1 MRKFFF
7 CFFFWVVFFEVLGF
21 DNPDLKNTCPECRP
35 LVEVLYQ
42 EVMQAITTFN
52 TLSGVVEN
60 QVFGP
65 GKTGIEQANS
75 GLHVAQQTLATHNL
89 ASPGLEGYI
98 DSAAQNYGQ
107 MLSGF
112 STYSDQRYNLN
123 NTLQSMRVRLLNF
136 ECHCSSNCACIPLLT
151 SISNFVDGISYTLD
165 DQYTLLSNRLTKIDD
180 FMYDDLSKLV
190 DDYEVTWSS
199 SFTNN
204 SLSWARLSNWLFR
217 DDDADSAWRQFQ
229 QQFDESLAQHPE
241 TGLSNEGFVGLRQ
254 LDTLQKMMYINA
266 AIAEMFSNYNSE
278 SNTNDTDLAA
288 ITNYLYKVQQPFYS
302 SFNTMFR
309 AISVPNPFSPTLYY
323 IVTNFF
329 RNPTHSKYIRL
340 VNGSSSD
347 AGYTNFLSRVEL
359 YLMALNGLFSDDEII
374 PRDQFASI
382 YSESQIN
389 HSLDNAT
396 NSLLGFATDSA
407 SLTNYI
413 NTSWTEGITSI
424 FDKLNDTTV
433 FEGDT
438 GDGRYITFI
447 PSFNFGGVQIEHV
460 DFDIETI
467 RPVIDFSNSAFKCIW
482 AGIYLVVF
490 FVFVWFVGT
499 RVFSV
504 MLWIVHF
511 ISGSLGN

>member
-1 MRKFFF
+1 MRKFFLSL
-7 CFFFWVVFFEVLGF
+7 FFWVFLFEVFGF
-21 DNPDLKNTCPECRP
+21 DDPDFKNTCPECRP

-75 GLHVAQQTLATHNL
+75 GLHAAQQTLASHNL

-98 DSAAQNYGQ
+98 DSSAQNYGQ

-123 NTLQSMRVRLLNF
+123 NTLQSMRVRLVNF

-180 FMYDDLSKLV
+180 FMYDDLAKLV
-190 DDYEVTWSS
+190 DDYQVTWSS

-204 SLSWARLSNWLFR
+204 VLSWGLLSKWLFR

-229 QQFDESLAQHPE
+229 QKFDESLANHPE

-266 AIAEMFSNYNSE
+266 SIAEMFANYKSE

-288 ITNYLYKVQQPFYS
+288 ITNYLYNIQKPLYENYNSMFYS
-302 SFNTMFR
+302 R
-309 AISVPNPFSPTLYY
+309 KVPSPFIEQRYFA
-323 IVTNFF
+323 VTNFF
-329 RNPTHSKYIRL
+329 QNPSALSYSRL
-340 VNGSSSD
+340 FSPARGEL
-347 AGYTNFLSRVEL
+347 GYTNFFSRVEL
-359 YLMALNGLFSDDEII
+359 YLMALNGLFSDDAVLRE
-374 PRDQFASI
+374 D
-382 YSESQIN
+382 EMSQIYQDTQID
-389 HSLDNAT
+389 HSLGEAT
-396 NSLLGFATDSA
+396 NSLSEFASSSST
-407 SLTNYI
+407 LTNYI
-413 NTSWTEGITSI
+413 NNSWTESITKL
-424 FDKLNDTTV
+424 FDNISDTSAFSGND
-433 FEGDT
+433 G
-438 GDGRYITFI
+438 GARYITFI
-447 PSFNFGGVQIEHV
+447 PSFNIGGFQIEHC
-460 DFDIETI
+460 DFDMETL
-467 RPVIDFSNSAFKCIW
+467 RPVINFSNSAFKCIW
-482 AGIYLVVF
+482 CAVYFVVYF
-490 FVFVWFVGT
+490 SFVWFVGT
-499 RVFSV
+499 RVFRL
-504 MLWIVHF
+504 MLWLVHF

>member
-1 MRKFFF
+1 MRKFILF
-7 CFFFWVVFFEVLGF
+7 CLFWFVFFEVLGF
-21 DNPDLKNTCPECRP
+21 EDPDFKNTCPECRP

-65 GKTGIEQANS
+65 GKTGIESANN

-98 DSAAQNYGQ
+98 GSAAQNYGQ

-123 NTLQSMRVRLLNF
+123 NTLQSMRVRLVTF
-136 ECHCSSNCACIPLLT
+136 ECHCSSNCSCIPLLT

-180 FMYDDLSKLV
+180 FMYDDLAKLV

-204 SLSWARLSNWLFR
+204 VLSWGLLSKWLFS

-229 QQFDESLAQHPE
+229 QKFDESLSNHPE
-241 TGLSNEGFVGLRQ
+241 TGLSNEGFIGLRQ

-266 AIAEMFSNYNSE
+266 SIAEMFANYKSSE
-278 SNTNDTDLAA
+278 SSTNDTDLAA
-288 ITNYLYKVQQPFYS
+288 ITNYLYKIQQPFYS
-302 SFNTMFR
+302 LFNLLDKPSGVPSPFTQQQYSF
-309 AISVPNPFSPTLYY
+309 
-323 IVTNFF
+323 VTNFF
-329 RNPTHSKYIRL
+329 ESPSPRSYGFLIR
-340 VNGSSSD
+340 D
-347 AGYTNFLSRVEL
+347 AKYTNFFSRVEL
-359 YLMALNGLFSDDEII
+359 YLMALNGLFSQNEIVKDDDWE
-374 PRDQFASI
+374 SI
-382 YSESQIN
+382 YGESQIN

-396 NSLLGFATDSA
+396 NNLAGFETDSS

-413 NTSWTEGITSI
+413 DTSWTEGITAI
-424 FDKLNDTTV
+424 FDKMKDTTV

-447 PSFNFGGVQIEHV
+447 PSFTLGGIQIEHL
-460 DFDIETI
+460 DFDIESI
-467 RPVIDFSNSAFKCIW
+467 RPVIDFSNAAFRCIW
-482 AGIYLVVF
+482 AAIYFVVF
-490 FVFVWFVGT
+490 FVFVWFVGS
-499 RVFSV
+499 RVFRV
-504 MLWIVHF
+504 MLWLVHF